1 MREREVGVKAK
12 QLLLQ
17 RKMVELDTRFEAQMA
32 PRVATTL
39 LPTSSSCHNKQQPLR
54 VFAPGVHCPT
64 LFVPHVIH
72 VHHLPFHCSTPGRD
86 IIIMPVD
93 VHCLADGWLE
103 LESDPGLFTL
113 LVEDFGCQGVQVEEI
128 YDLQKPNIADG
139 PVFGFIFLFKWI
151 EERRS
156 RNRYNSSGPGYSS
169 SKNSDGGNK
178 TPAFVEDDQTL
189 HSLFFAHQII
199 PNSCA
204 THALISIL
212 LNSDNV
218 DLGPV
223 LSRLKQ
229 ETRGMSPENKG
240 LAIGN
245 APELAAAHNSHAC
258 IYDMPDCG
266 NEKMPAATTARSLAN
281 QVRVTADSFH
291 YVSYVPIRGRLYE
304 LDGLKKFP
312 VDHGPIPVGEDWT
325 EMFRRVISQRL
336 AQESNAGSS
345 DSISPDIRYNL
356 MAVVPDKRVTLT
368 NRLNN
373 LKSNRHI
380 VLEALEKM
388 MRPMRLP
395 EPLDYHNYSRY
406 PPEAEYREPP
416 PSPKVDKH
424 VTPDK
429 QKASVRRE
437 GLAVSATS
445 RSGDQQEFEK
455 PLTVDTSSGHVLGMA
470 HSKAIYTSTATSL
483 TSPLTIQ
490 TTSGG
495 CSVSPAL
502 SSCSSATDT
511 CSEASSAFNSP
522 IPRHSSVVIN
532 PNERVT
538 KFFVCK
544 VVPKSPASSGPDGLS
559 PNKLSPAAPLTP
571 TRGKAAAALTKQ
583 YCPKDMISL
592 LKALEG
598 EISACDSSLK
608 DELEKRKR
616 YRIDDSRRSHNYDD
630 FITTFILMLTQQ
642 GKLPDLL
649 GKALN
654 SSSTTAS
661 SVVYDVPVESPQ
673 SPSTAFFAELHAS
686 FGDLKAGI
694 SSGEKTSISA
704 VAAPDDTNGGAACN
718 SLSEFSSFPAS
729 SQQQV
734 RGVDPGERRSEGNSA
749 QASTGTILKKE
760 RKHVNS
766 SSIGGGCSNNGN
778 AVRSGNS
785 TSVNGGSGRQQAN
798 PNDSTNEGRGKRK
811 VGQTGRS
818 SRYRRRIRLT

>member
-1 MREREVGVKAK
+1 MP
-12 QLLLQ
+12 
-17 RKMVELDTRFEAQMA
+17 LD
-32 PRVATTL
+32 L
-39 LPTSSSCHNKQQPLR
+39 
-54 VFAPGVHCPT
+54 
-64 LFVPHVIH
+64 
-72 VHHLPFHCSTPGRD
+72 
-86 IIIMPVD
+86 
-93 VHCLADGWLE
+93 HCLADGWLE

-156 RNRYNSSGPGYSS
+156 RNRYNSSAGHTS
-169 SKNSDGGNK
+169 SKNTDVY
-178 TPAFVEDDQTL
+178 VEDERTL
-189 HSLFFAHQII
+189 NSLFFAQQIV

-204 THALISIL
+204 THALISVL
-212 LNSDNV
+212 LNTDNV

-223 LSRLKQ
+223 LTKLK
-229 ETRGMSPENKG
+229 EDTKGMSAENRG

-245 APELAAAHNSHAC
+245 TPELAAAHNSHAC
-258 IYDMPDCG
+258 IYDIPDCG
-266 NEKMPAATTARSLAN
+266 SEKMPTATTARSLAN

-291 YVSYVPIRGRLYE
+291 FVSYVPIRGRVYE
-304 LDGLKKFP
+304 LDGLKRFP
-312 VDHGPIPVGEDWT
+312 VDHGPIPAAEDWT
-325 EMFRRVISQRL
+325 EMFRRIITQRL
-336 AQESNAGSS
+336 AQETNSCNS

-416 PSPKVDKH
+416 PSPKI
-424 VTPDK
+424 DK
-429 QKASVRRE
+429 QLTPEKQKRS
-437 GLAVSATS
+437 LAPVPSTTTSSTSAAAGTS
-445 RSGDQQEFEK
+445 DPGGEFEK
-455 PLTVDTSSGHVLGMA
+455 PLTVDTSSGSGHVLGNN
-470 HSKAIYTSTATSL
+470 KVIYTSTATSL
-483 TSPLTIQ
+483 SSPLCIQ
-490 TTSGG
+490 TAGS
-495 CSVSPAL
+495 SVSPAL

-522 IPRHSSVVIN
+522 TPRHSAVVIN

-544 VVPKSPASSGPDGLS
+544 VVPKSPASSVSAGDVS

-583 YCPKDMISL
+583 YCPKDMIHL
-592 LKALEG
+592 LKALED
-598 EISACDSSLK
+598 EITACDNSLK

-654 SSSTTAS
+654 STTAS
-661 SVVYDVPVESPQ
+661 SSSAAVAYDAPVESPQ

-686 FGDLKAGI
+686 FGDMKGNNNVRGEAADGETGSNSQNDAMTEDGGSQQPLQEQVPAGGQSDHRVCEEI
-694 SSGEKTSISA
+694 TTQSAALVPKSESSRVMNRVGT
-704 VAAPDDTNGGAACN
+704 VLTNGNGMRQRLHPNESCT
-718 SLSEFSSFPAS
+718 
-729 SQQQV
+729 QV
-734 RGVDPGERRSEGNSA
+734 
-749 QASTGTILKKE
+749 
-760 RKHVNS
+760 
-766 SSIGGGCSNNGN
+766 
-778 AVRSGNS
+778 
-785 TSVNGGSGRQQAN
+785 
-798 PNDSTNEGRGKRK
+798 RGKRK
-811 VGQTGRS
+811 AGQPGRS
-818 SRYRRRIRLT
+818 SRYRRRIRLK

>member
-1 MREREVGVKAK
+1 M
-12 QLLLQ
+12 
-17 RKMVELDTRFEAQMA
+17 
-32 PRVATTL
+32 
-39 LPTSSSCHNKQQPLR
+39 
-54 VFAPGVHCPT
+54 
-64 LFVPHVIH
+64 
-72 VHHLPFHCSTPGRD
+72 
-86 IIIMPVD
+86 MPVD
-93 VHCLADGWLE
+93 LHCLSDGWLE

-139 PVFGFIFLFKWI
+139 PVYGFIFLFKWI

-156 RNRYNSSGPGYSS
+156 RNRYNSSAGHTSS
-169 SKNSDGGNK
+169 RSMDGCNN
-178 TPAFVEDDQTL
+178 PVFVEDEKTL
-189 HSLFFAHQII
+189 NSLFFAQQII

-204 THALISIL
+204 THALISVL

-223 LSRLKQ
+223 LTRLK
-229 ETRGMSPENKG
+229 EDTKGMSPENRG

-245 APELAAAHNSHAC
+245 TPELAAAHNSHAC
-258 IYDMPDCG
+258 IYDIPDCG
-266 NEKMPAATTARSLAN
+266 SEKMPAATTARSLAN

-291 YVSYVPIRGRLYE
+291 FVSYVPIRGRLYE
-304 LDGLKKFP
+304 LDGLKRFP
-312 VDHGPIPVGEDWT
+312 VDHGPVPPGQDWT
-325 EMFRRVISQRL
+325 EMFRRVITQRL
-336 AQESNAGSS
+336 AETSSCNS

-356 MAVVPDKRVTLT
+356 MAAVPDKRVTLT

-380 VLEALEKM
+380 ILEALEKM

-416 PSPKVDKH
+416 PSPKVDKQI
-424 VTPDK
+424 TPAK
-429 QKASVRRE
+429 QKRSQDAGDKE
-437 GLAVSATS
+437 TGS
-445 RSGDQQEFEK
+445 RLGGEFGK
-455 PLTVDTSSGHVLGMA
+455 PLTVDTSSGHVLGMGS
-470 HSKAIYTSTATSL
+470 SKCIYTSTPTSL
-483 TSPLTIQ
+483 TSPLSIQ
-490 TTSGG
+490 TAGS
-495 CSVSPAL
+495 SVSPAL

-522 IPRHSSVVIN
+522 TPRHSSVVIN

-544 VVPKSPASSGPDGLS
+544 VVPKSPAPGSAGDAS

-583 YCPKDMISL
+583 YCPKDIIAL
-592 LKALEG
+592 LKALED
-598 EISACDSSLK
+598 EITTCDNNLK

-654 SSSTTAS
+654 STSAS
-661 SVVYDVPVESPQ
+661 SSSAVYDVPVESPQ

-686 FGDLKAGI
+686 FGDMKGG
-694 SSGEKTSISA
+694 SVREEGDGESA
-704 VAAPDDTNGGAACN
+704 EACN
-718 SLSEFSSFPAS
+718 ELSEFTTRLDGQPMQLVPAGDQS
-729 SQQQV
+729 DDRVHEEREVPAQSVAAKSEIGIVSRSGGGRNGSGTTTTTTNGVGSVKQQQ
-734 RGVDPGERRSEGNSA
+734 R
-749 QASTGTILKKE
+749 
-760 RKHVNS
+760 
-766 SSIGGGCSNNGN
+766 
-778 AVRSGNS
+778 
-785 TSVNGGSGRQQAN
+785 AN
-798 PNDSTNEGRGKRK
+798 PNESNHQVRGKRK
-811 VGQTGRS
+811 VGQQAGRS
-818 SRYRRRIRLT
+818 SRYRRRIRLR

>member
-1 MREREVGVKAK
+1 MKPKTRLVKDGRTQVTSDVRWRFSLSPSDDQQTTTAPHTK
-12 QLLLQ
+12 LLAL
-17 RKMVELDTRFEAQMA
+17 F
-32 PRVATTL
+32 
-39 LPTSSSCHNKQQPLR
+39 SIPL
-54 VFAPGVHCPT
+54 VHDS
-64 LFVPHVIH
+64 IH
-72 VHHLPFHCSTPGRD
+72 DRRLTQAED
-86 IIIMPVD
+86 MPVD
-93 VHCLADGWLE
+93 LHSLADGWLE

-128 YDLQKPNIADG
+128 YDLQNPNIADG
-139 PVFGFIFLFKWI
+139 PVYGFIFLFKWI

-156 RNRYNSSGPGYSS
+156 RNRYNSSGHGNAS
-169 SKNSDGGNK
+169 SKNSDNGR
-178 TPAFVEDDQTL
+178 TPAFVEDDETL
-189 HSLFFAHQII
+189 NSLFFAHQII

-204 THALISIL
+204 TYALISIL

-223 LSRLKQ
+223 LSRLKH

-245 APELAAAHNSHAC
+245 TPELAAAHNSHAC
-258 IYDMPDCG
+258 IYDIPDCG
-266 NEKMPAATTARSLAN
+266 SEKMPAATTARSLAN

-291 YVSYVPIRGRLYE
+291 FVSYVPIRGRLYE

-312 VDHGPIPVGEDWT
+312 VDHGPIPAGEDWT

-336 AQESNAGSS
+336 AQESNSGSS
-345 DSISPDIRYNL
+345 DSISSDIRYNL

-373 LKSNRHI
+373 LKSNRLI

-416 PSPKVDKH
+416 PSPKVDKQMTPEKRPPLKKQG
-424 VTPDK
+424 VTP
-429 QKASVRRE
+429 R
-437 GLAVSATS
+437 T
-445 RSGDQQEFEK
+445 GDQQEFEK
-455 PLTVDTSSGHVLGMA
+455 PLTVDTSSGHVLGT
-470 HSKAIYTSTATSL
+470 SSGKVIYTSTPTSL
-483 TSPLTIQ
+483 SSPLLIQ
-490 TTSGG
+490 TTGAGS
-495 CSVSPAL
+495 SVSPAL

-522 IPRHSSVVIN
+522 TPRHSSVVIN

-544 VVPKSPASSGPDGLS
+544 VVPKSPASSAADGLS
-559 PNKLSPAAPLTP
+559 PNKLSPSAAPLTP

-583 YCPKDMISL
+583 YCPKDMIAL
-592 LKALEG
+592 LKALEA
-598 EISACDSSLK
+598 EITACDNSLK

-654 SSSTTAS
+654 SSSS
-661 SVVYDVPVESPQ
+661 SSAGLYDVPIDSPQ

-686 FGDLKAGI
+686 FGDLKGWHKSGTREPAAASTPAAAPSDDRANTGQTACNTQSVFTTHASSEGQESELGGDAGREESRAVRTVI
-694 SSGEKTSISA
+694 SS
-704 VAAPDDTNGGAACN
+704 
-718 SLSEFSSFPAS
+718 
-729 SQQQV
+729 
-734 RGVDPGERRSEGNSA
+734 
-749 QASTGTILKKE
+749 KKE
-760 RKHVNS
+760 RKNAPTGSPAANGSGVVRSN
-766 SSIGGGCSNNGN
+766 SIGSNGTT
-778 AVRSGNS
+778 RSA
-785 TSVNGGSGRQQAN
+785 NGGSGRQQAN
-798 PNDSTNEGRGKRK
+798 PNDSNEGQGRGKRK

>member
-1 MREREVGVKAK
+1 
-12 QLLLQ
+12 
-17 RKMVELDTRFEAQMA
+17 
-32 PRVATTL
+32 
-39 LPTSSSCHNKQQPLR
+39 
-54 VFAPGVHCPT
+54 
-64 LFVPHVIH
+64 
-72 VHHLPFHCSTPGRD
+72 
-86 IIIMPVD
+86 MPVD
-93 VHCLADGWLE
+93 LHCLSDGWLE

-139 PVFGFIFLFKWI
+139 PVYGFIFLFKWI

-156 RNRYNSSGPGYSS
+156 RNRYNSTTGHHAS
-169 SKNSDGGNK
+169 SKSTDGSSN
-178 TPAFVEDDQTL
+178 PIFVEDEETL
-189 HSLFFAHQII
+189 NSLFFAQQII

-204 THALISIL
+204 THALISVL

-223 LSRLKQ
+223 LKRLKDD
-229 ETRGMSPENKG
+229 TKAMSPENKG

-245 APELAAAHNSHAC
+245 SPELAAAHNSHAC
-258 IYDMPDCG
+258 IYDIPDCG
-266 NEKMPAATTARSLAN
+266 SEKMPTATTARSLAN

-291 YVSYVPIRGRLYE
+291 FVSYVPIRGRLYE
-304 LDGLKKFP
+304 LDGLKRFP

-325 EMFRRVISQRL
+325 EMFRRVITQRL
-336 AQESNAGSS
+336 AQETNSCNS

-416 PSPKVDKH
+416 PSPKVDRQL
-424 VTPDK
+424 TPEK
-429 QKASVRRE
+429 GKAI
-437 GLAVSATS
+437 
-445 RSGDQQEFEK
+445 RSQTGGFEK
-455 PLTVDTSSGHVLGMA
+455 PLTVDTSSGHVLGIG
-470 HSKAIYTSTATSL
+470 KAIYTSTATTSSSL
-483 TSPLTIQ
+483 TSPLSIQ
-490 TTSGG
+490 TCISGS
-495 CSVSPAL
+495 SVSPAL

-522 IPRHSSVVIN
+522 TPRHSSVIIN

-544 VVPKSPASSGPDGLS
+544 VVPKLSSPASAASESPS
-559 PNKLSPAAPLTP
+559 PNKLSCSPAASPLTP
-571 TRGKAAAALTKQ
+571 TRGKAAAAALTKQ
-583 YCPKDMISL
+583 YCPKDMIAL
-592 LKALEG
+592 LKALEN
-598 EISACDSSLK
+598 EITTCDNSLK

-654 SSSTTAS
+654 STTAS
-661 SVVYDVPVESPQ
+661 SSSSANAGAGVYDVPIESPQ

-686 FGDLKAGI
+686 FGDMKGNVSGG
-694 SSGEKTSISA
+694 SSGSILHSHA
-704 VAAPDDTNGGAACN
+704 KEEDGGELAACN
-718 SLSEFSSFPAS
+718 LLPQFTTQLSSG
-729 SQQQV
+729 QQQQEQEDQEMLREQQV
-734 RGVDPGERRSEGNSA
+734 PVAGQTSDTKHEEEMQIEAQTGAVVQKSE
-749 QASTGTILKKE
+749 I
-760 RKHVNS
+760 RIVNRNGS
-766 SSIGGGCSNNGN
+766 SNTTTATNG
-778 AVRSGNS
+778 SMK
-785 TSVNGGSGRQQAN
+785 QQQEQHQRAN
-798 PNDSTNEGRGKRK
+798 RNESKRDEVRGKRK
-811 VGQTGRS
+811 VGQQQAGRS
-818 SRYRRRIRLT
+818 SRYRRRIRLR

>member
-1 MREREVGVKAK
+1 
-12 QLLLQ
+12 
-17 RKMVELDTRFEAQMA
+17 
-32 PRVATTL
+32 
-39 LPTSSSCHNKQQPLR
+39 
-54 VFAPGVHCPT
+54 
-64 LFVPHVIH
+64 
-72 VHHLPFHCSTPGRD
+72 
-86 IIIMPVD
+86 MPVD
-93 VHCLADGWLE
+93 LHCLSDGWLE

-139 PVFGFIFLFKWI
+139 PVYGFIFLFKWI

-156 RNRYNSSGPGYSS
+156 RNRYNSSGGHTSS
-169 SKNSDGGNK
+169 NKSMDGSNN
-178 TPAFVEDDQTL
+178 PVFVEDEETL
-189 HSLFFAHQII
+189 NSLFFAQQII

-204 THALISIL
+204 THALLSVL

-223 LSRLKQ
+223 LARLK
-229 ETRGMSPENKG
+229 EDTKGMSAENRG

-245 APELAAAHNSHAC
+245 TPELAAAHNSHAC
-258 IYDMPDCG
+258 IYDIPDCG
-266 NEKMPAATTARSLAN
+266 SEKMPAATTARSLAN

-291 YVSYVPIRGRLYE
+291 FVSYVPIRGRLYE
-304 LDGLKKFP
+304 LDGLKRFP
-312 VDHGPIPVGEDWT
+312 VDHGPIPVGADWT
-325 EMFRRVISQRL
+325 EMFRRIITQRL
-336 AQESNAGSS
+336 AQETNSCNS

-416 PSPKVDKH
+416 PSPKVDKQM
-424 VTPDK
+424 TPEK
-429 QKASVRRE
+429 QKREAEKKTETGVRE
-437 GLAVSATS
+437 
-445 RSGDQQEFEK
+445 EFEK
-455 PLTVDTSSGHVLGMA
+455 PLTVDTSSGHVLGIA
-470 HSKAIYTSTATSL
+470 NSKAIYTSTATSL
-483 TSPLTIQ
+483 TSPLSIQ
-490 TTSGG
+490 TAGS
-495 CSVSPAL
+495 SVSPAL

-522 IPRHSSVVIN
+522 TPRHSSVIIN

-544 VVPKSPASSGPDGLS
+544 VVPKSPASGSVS

-583 YCPKDMISL
+583 YCPKDIIAL
-592 LKALEG
+592 LKALED
-598 EISACDSSLK
+598 EITTCDNSLK

-654 SSSTTAS
+654 STSAS
-661 SVVYDVPVESPQ
+661 SSSAVYDVPVESPQ

-686 FGDLKAGI
+686 FGDLKGGSSVLPEATDGQVGGEACNAHSECTTRLASQQVPAGGQRNDRVHEEVHQTAAVVAKSETRI
-694 SSGEKTSISA
+694 VSRNGSGGGRNGSSTTT
-704 VAAPDDTNGGAACN
+704 VTTNG
-718 SLSEFSSFPAS
+718 
-729 SQQQV
+729 
-734 RGVDPGERRSEGNSA
+734 
-749 QASTGTILKKE
+749 
-760 RKHVNS
+760 
-766 SSIGGGCSNNGN
+766 NGK
-778 AVRSGNS
+778 
-785 TSVNGGSGRQQAN
+785 QAN
-798 PNDSTNEGRGKRK
+798 PNESNEQMRGKRK
-811 VGQTGRS
+811 VGQSAGRS
-818 SRYRRRIRLT
+818 SRYRRRIRLR